1 MPVDALGIILVCQT
15 AGHVLSIILSDQLIR
30 ILKIEGMLN
39 LISIAMV
46 RTLFVYAVAT
56 SEMQIAKV
64 GYGVAMAPSIAVIN
78 VRVFGQ
84 DVILFD

>member
-1 MPVDALGIILVCQT
+1 
-15 AGHVLSIILSDQLIR
+15 
-30 ILKIEGMLN
+30 
-39 LISIAMV
+39 MV